1 MGRIFEILKILTYQ
15 IMKSSNLVTTS
26 MLAEHLED
34 PDWIIIDCRFNL
46 KFPEKGEKDYQEE
59 HILGALY
66 VHLDRDLAGPVQKG
80 RSGRHP
86 LPDPQTCIQTFSS
99 LGINDGKEV
108 SIKPKKINQNSKRL
122 WGMNRSL
129 INNAIIGTSIGYEK
143 ILELTGVGFRASL
156 KGKQLNLQLGFSHDI
171 NYDIPER
178 IKITVEKQT
187 IIKVVGPDKQQVGM
201 VASQIKSF
209 RAPEPY
215 KGKGIKEQGQ
225 YILRKVGKKK

>member
-66 VHLDRDLAGPVQKG
+66 AHLDRDLAGPVQKG

-86 LPDPQTCIQTFSS
+86 L
-99 LGINDGKEV
+99 
-108 SIKPKKINQNSKRL
+108 
-122 WGMNRSL
+122 
-129 INNAIIGTSIGYEK
+129 
-143 ILELTGVGFRASL
+143 
-156 KGKQLNLQLGFSHDI
+156 
-171 NYDIPER
+171 
-178 IKITVEKQT
+178 
-187 IIKVVGPDKQQVGM
+187 
-201 VASQIKSF
+201 
-209 RAPEPY
+209 
-215 KGKGIKEQGQ
+215 
-225 YILRKVGKKK
+225 